1 MTHLIK
7 DKKKVR
13 SIVEQSY
20 IHILDPLN
28 KHGLNGGI
36 FQKAK
41 YASEW
46 EAVRRH
52 LEIHTYRR
60 TLLTKPD
67 RIVCAID
74 TLNEGKSK
82 EYLFFAS
89 NGYLNLASHPK
100 VIEKA
105 HLAMKEWGVSSCA
118 SSVIGGK
125 TQLHLETEE
134 KLADYLEM
142 ESAFLFPSGSTANES
157 VLTALARPGDSIIGD
172 NKNHLSIN
180 LPCSA
185 LNATSKG
192 RIGYK
197 KYQSND
203 IQGLIQA
210 LETTEG
216 STIVITDGVF
226 SMDGTVSKLDEISSL
241 CEKNN
246 STLIVD
252 DSHGV
257 GVIGTNGK
265 GTHKYFN
272 VHPDIITGSC
282 AKALGANGGFAAG
295 TKEVIDYIE
304 GASTA
309 AIYSTYQTAG
319 IAAALSASLDI
330 IQEQPELVTSLLKK
344 SNYLKECFK
353 QLGIKTTDSVTAI
366 VPVIFDS
373 VDQSYFMAKYLNDA
387 GIYVNIIYPPAV
399 KEPRARFSICVNH
412 KRSDLDYAVEVVNN
426 GLINYKHN
434 FSNTGKTF
442 LEQQLSLI

>member
-1 MTHLIK
+1 MNNFIK
-7 DKKKVR
+7 DKKKVKD
-13 SIVEQSY
+13 IVEKSY
-20 IHILDPLN
+20 INILDPFN
-28 KHGLNGGI
+28 KHGPNGGI

-41 YASEW
+41 YAAEW

-67 RIVCAID
+67 RIVRAID
-74 TLNEGKSK
+74 TLNERKPR

-100 VIEKA
+100 VIEKS

-125 TQLHLETEE
+125 TQLHVETEE

-192 RIGYK
+192 RISYK

-203 IQGLIQA
+203 IQGLTQA
-210 LETTEG
+210 LETAEG

-241 CEKNN
+241 CKKNS

-257 GVIGTNGK
+257 GVIGKNGK

-282 AKALGANGGFAAG
+282 AKALGGNGGFAAG
-295 TKEVIDYIE
+295 SREVIDYIE
-304 GASTA
+304 AASTA

-330 IQEQPELVTSLLKK
+330 IQEQPELVTSLLQK
-344 SNYLKECFK
+344 SNYLKDSFK
-353 QLGIKTTDSVTAI
+353 KLGIKTTNSITAI

-373 VDQSYFMAKYLNDA
+373 LDQSYFMAKYLNDA

-399 KEPRARFSICVNH
+399 KEPRARFSVCVNH
-412 KRSDLDYAVEVVNN
+412 KRSDLDYAIETVRN
-426 GLINYKHN
+426 GLLNYKHN
-434 FSNTGKTF
+434 FSDTGKTF